1 MKLRP
6 TLPWSATAAAAVAA
20 GLAMA
25 APALAATAAATNLT
39 AGTLPPELSRP
50 VAAAL
55 ELVRTSAAALAPAG
69 ARVEAQAGALDP
81 RLRLAPCREVQS
93 YLPAG
98 APAWG
103 RTRVALRCMDGMA
116 RWNVFLPVT
125 VSVWAPALQ
134 LRAALPAGA
143 RIAESQLASA
153 EVDWAAGPTPPLAD
167 PAALAD
173 RVLARPVAAGQALRQ
188 GDLQPR
194 RWFALGDTV
203 RIVAAGTGFRISAE
217 GQALTPGLEGQPAR
231 VRTENGR
238 VLTGRPVGE
247 RRLEVAL

>member
-1 MKLRP
+1 
-6 TLPWSATAAAAVAA
+6 
-20 GLAMA
+20 MA
-25 APALAATAAATNLT
+25 APALAATAAASNVTDVTAAT

-103 RTRVALRCMDGMA
+103 RTRVALRCMDGAA

>member
-1 MKLRP
+1 M
-6 TLPWSATAAAAVAA
+6 ATAAGRAVASAASAAPIVAVAA
-20 GLAMA
+20 LAVL
-25 APALAATAAATNLT
+25 APA
-39 AGTLPPELSRP
+39 P
-50 VAAAL
+50 AAAL
-55 ELVRTSAAALAPAG
+55 PAELGAAASQALQLARGAAAALAPQG
-69 ARVEAQAGALDP
+69 ARIEVQAGTLDP
-81 RLRLAPCREVQS
+81 RLRLAPCSTVQA

-103 RTRVALRCMDGMA
+103 RTRVALRCQDGTV

-143 RIAESQLASA
+143 RIAQAQLVSA
-153 EVDWAAGPTPPLAD
+153 ETDWAAAPTPPITDA
-167 PAALAD
+167 AALAE

-203 RIVAAGTGFRISAE
+203 QIVAAGPGFRISAE
-217 GQALTPGLEGQPAR
+217 GQAVTPGLEGQPAR
-231 VRTENGR
+231 VRTEAGR
-238 VLTGRPVGE
+238 VVTGRPVGE
-247 RRLEVAL
+247 RRIEVAL

>member
-1 MKLRP
+1 LRFVKLRLSTP
-6 TLPWSATAAAAVAA
+6 CPHGPAAAVAA
-20 GLAMA
+20 LAA
-25 APALAATAAATNLT
+25 VLVAGAPARAE
-39 AGTLPPELSRP
+39 LPAQLERP

-55 ELVRTSAAALAPAG
+55 ELVRGAAAALAPAG
-69 ARVEAQAGALDP
+69 ARVQVEAGTLDP
-81 RLRLAPCREVQS
+81 RLRLAPCREVQP

-103 RTRVALRCMDGMA
+103 RTRVALRCMDGNA

-143 RIAESQLASA
+143 RVAEAQLATA
-153 EVDWAAGPTPPLAD
+153 EVDWAAGPTPPLTDAG
-167 PAALAD
+167 ALGD
-173 RVLARPVAAGQALRQ
+173 RVLARPVAAGQPLRL

-194 RWFALGDTV
+194 RWFAHGDLV
-203 RIVAAGTGFRISAE
+203 RIVATGPGFRISAE

-238 VLTGRPVGE
+238 VLTGRAVGE
-247 RRLEVAL
+247 RRIEVAL